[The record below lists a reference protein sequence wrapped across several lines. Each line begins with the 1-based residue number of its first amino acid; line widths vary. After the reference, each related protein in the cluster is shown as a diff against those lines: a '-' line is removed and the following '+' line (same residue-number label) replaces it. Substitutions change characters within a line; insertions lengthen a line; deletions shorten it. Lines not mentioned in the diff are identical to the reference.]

1 MVLKIFWKWQLNLRS
16 WKTWRGHGKSWNNM
30 KMSDCSS
37 LMVKRL
43 LVRSRLISVYEVLYF
58 SLTFWLHF
66 CAIGCF
72 FFHASKKLPTASPLY
87 VHFKQLSF
95 KAGIYSLIF
104 LLQEGLEEFEE
115 VTNPK
120 GIVLNPETNED
131 VDMGEWRTSHFG
143 HLTVLPYFVDCA
155 FLSTSL

>member
-1 MVLKIFWKWQLNLRS
+1 MASLLRNL
-16 WKTWRGHGKSWNNM
+16 
-30 KMSDCSS
+30 
-37 LMVKRL
+37 L
-43 LVRSRLISVYEVLYF
+43 L
-58 SLTFWLHF
+58 
-66 CAIGCF
+66 
-72 FFHASKKLPTASPLY
+72 FFHAAKKLPTPFPLY

-104 LLQEGLEEFEE
+104 LLQEGLEGFEE

-143 HLTVLPYFVDCA
+143 HLTILPLLIVPFFPHLYKFSHDSIDSNLINFEFVIPDCLLHFSKEA
-155 FLSTSL
+155 QGD

>member
-1 MVLKIFWKWQLNLRS
+1 MAYPQIVFCITFVWTSCPASKHCPGF
-16 WKTWRGHGKSWNNM
+16 
-30 KMSDCSS
+30 
-37 LMVKRL
+37 
-43 LVRSRLISVYEVLYF
+43 VRSV
-58 SLTFWLHF
+58 
-66 CAIGCF
+66 AF
-72 FFHASKKLPTASPLY
+72 FFHAAKKLPTTFPLY

-95 KAGIYSLIF
+95 KAGINSLIF
-104 LLQEGLEEFEE
+104 LLQEGLEGFEE

-143 HLTVLPYFVDCA
+143 HLTIFAIVDCA